1 MTHIR
6 TGWVMAFGLILSA
19 WAPALAQSVIS
30 THSGVVYFF
39 DGAVYVGDQRLE
51 QRFGRFPDIGEGR
64 ELRTEQGRAEVL
76 LTPGVIL
83 RIGDNSVIRMVSSKF
98 SDTRVEL
105 LVGSAILEAN
115 EPAPDTAVL
124 LIHKTWQVRLP
135 QEGVYR
141 IDSQPPQVS
150 VFKGAIEVSTDGGAE
165 AATVHGG
172 QIVPLASV
180 LAPEQAPSVAGDEFK
195 NWAMSRSQA
204 ISSDNAVAAE
214 ITDDPNA
221 IENSAGAIG
230 GLSYFPLTGIPGVA
244 ITNPYGVSF
253 WSPFQSTLSSI
264 YFPSYNYGSLYPAG
278 WPMIIRQ
285 HLWTAPGTRIH
296 LPVGGGLHPG
306 GITSPRPLH
315 TPPPTTHPVAPRVGP
330 HPGVHR

>member
-124 LIHKTWQVRLP
+124 L
-135 QEGVYR
+135 
-141 IDSQPPQVS
+141 
-150 VFKGAIEVSTDGGAE
+150 
-165 AATVHGG
+165 
-172 QIVPLASV
+172 
-180 LAPEQAPSVAGDEFK
+180 
-195 NWAMSRSQA
+195 
-204 ISSDNAVAAE
+204 
-214 ITDDPNA
+214 
-221 IENSAGAIG
+221 
-230 GLSYFPLTGIPGVA
+230 
-244 ITNPYGVSF
+244 
-253 WSPFQSTLSSI
+253 
-264 YFPSYNYGSLYPAG
+264 
-278 WPMIIRQ
+278 
-285 HLWTAPGTRIH
+285 
-296 LPVGGGLHPG
+296 
-306 GITSPRPLH
+306 
-315 TPPPTTHPVAPRVGP
+315 
-330 HPGVHR
+330 